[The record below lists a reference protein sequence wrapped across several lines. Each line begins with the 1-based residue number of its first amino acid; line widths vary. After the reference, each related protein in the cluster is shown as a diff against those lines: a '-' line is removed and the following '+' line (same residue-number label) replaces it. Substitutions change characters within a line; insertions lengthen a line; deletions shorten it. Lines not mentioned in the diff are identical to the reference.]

1 MKFVDSASIRIEAGK
16 GGAGCLGFRRE
27 KYIPDGGPDGG
38 DGVVSFGCIVFQW
51 ENLEQQLF

>member
-27 KYIPDGGPDGG
+27 KYIPDGGLVWFY
-38 DGVVSFGCIVFQW
+38 GVHG
-51 ENLEQQLF
+51 